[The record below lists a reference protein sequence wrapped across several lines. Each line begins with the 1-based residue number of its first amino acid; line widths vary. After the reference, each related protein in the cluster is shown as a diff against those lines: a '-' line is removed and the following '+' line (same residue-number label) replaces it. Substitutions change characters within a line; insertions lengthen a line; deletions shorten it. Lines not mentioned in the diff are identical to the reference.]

1 MDYQWQ
7 FFIEIQEKHCI
18 RFYGV
23 GNKVKKKKTKTRVY
37 SPSAVDGLDAT
48 SAAANDRHSTA
59 CNMIHVRAHTVRHRA
74 ATPPTV
80 VKNEND
86 ITTATIVSRRI
97 GMFTRRKEIT
107 KKKKKKKKKR
117 SLFRS
122 QNHLLSPSSEPLLSS
137 VRCTSTH

>member
-1 MDYQWQ
+1 M
-7 FFIEIQEKHCI
+7 
-18 RFYGV
+18 
-23 GNKVKKKKTKTRVY
+23 Y

-48 SAAANDRHSTA
+48 IAAANDRHSTA

-107 KKKKKKKKKR
+107 KKKKKKKTLSLSVTKSSPFAFVR
-117 SLFRS
+117 AASLFGPVYVHTLAGIRLHDD
-122 QNHLLSPSSEPLLSS
+122 NNVLPRTGLNA
-137 VRCTSTH
+137 